1 MARRLLFRLV
11 RLIVLAAI
19 LAVAIVQMV
28 RVHEAVTGP
37 PLAAWHTFVPDEPS
51 AGAIDR
57 FDWASWVAAEDA
69 LRGEVREHLVG
80 SLEPEDEVPENR
92 FFAGSP
98 LNPHN
103 FPFDWNRSFALAP
116 EGEPRGAVVLLH
128 GLTDA
133 PFSLRHLAEF
143 YRDRGFVAVA
153 ARMPGHGTVPGGLT
167 KADWPEWLATTR
179 LAVREARRLAGGDNP
194 LHIIG
199 YSNGGALAVKY
210 ALDAIEDERLD
221 RVDRLVLISPM
232 IGVTGFARF
241 AGLAG
246 WPAVFP
252 GFVRAAWLNTMVEFN
267 PFKYNSFPVNA
278 ARQTHLLTRA
288 LQRQIDRMERN
299 GRLAEIPPILTFQSL
314 VDATVSTR
322 AVIDALY
329 DKLPENGSE
338 FVVYDLN
345 RSAFVG
351 PLIRSAT
358 AELLQHLLPPAVRNF
373 SYTVITNPGTDN
385 PSMVA
390 VRTAAGS
397 GVAETEPF
405 DAVFP
410 RDIYSLSH
418 VALPFP
424 PSDGLYGDDP
434 DPLDN
439 FGINLGTLSTRGETG
454 VLTTGMETLTRIS
467 FNPFFGDMLER
478 IDAVV
483 EPR

>member
-1 MARRLLFRLV
+1 
-11 RLIVLAAI
+11 
-19 LAVAIVQMV
+19 
-28 RVHEAVTGP
+28 
-37 PLAAWHTFVPDEPS
+37 
-51 AGAIDR
+51 
-57 FDWASWVAAEDA
+57 
-69 LRGEVREHLVG
+69 
-80 SLEPEDEVPENR
+80 
-92 FFAGSP
+92 
-98 LNPHN
+98 
-103 FPFDWNRSFALAP
+103 
-116 EGEPRGAVVLLH
+116 
-128 GLTDA
+128 
-133 PFSLRHLAEF
+133 
-143 YRDRGFVAVA
+143 
-153 ARMPGHGTVPGGLT
+153 
-167 KADWPEWLATTR
+167 
-179 LAVREARRLAGGDNP
+179 
-194 LHIIG
+194 
-199 YSNGGALAVKY
+199 
-210 ALDAIEDERLD
+210 
-221 RVDRLVLISPM
+221 
-232 IGVTGFARF
+232 
-241 AGLAG
+241 
-246 WPAVFP
+246 
-252 GFVRAAWLNTMVEFN
+252 
-267 PFKYNSFPVNA
+267 
-278 ARQTHLLTRA
+278 
-288 LQRQIDRMERN
+288 
-299 GRLAEIPPILTFQSL
+299 
-314 VDATVSTR
+314 VSTR

-373 SYTVITNPGTDN
+373 SYTVITNAETDN
-385 PSMVA
+385 PRMVA

-424 PSDGLYGDDP
+424 PSDGLYGGDP

-478 IDAVV
+478 IDAVI